1 MHKLKDIKEKMIEK
15 IEEIYKDHPTL
26 ETAALQ
32 YIDTLAHAAKNIAKI
47 CESEEDGEY
56 SSRGMSRAMRP
67 VVFDGRSYDGDA
79 SYGGEAYARGRMNAK
94 RDSMGR
100 YSREGDYSHEDGY
113 SHGTWDMVDQIEDLI
128 RKAPNEQTRQELQR
142 IAGRMRNG

>member
-79 SYGGEAYARGRMNAK
+79 SYGGEAYARGRRNAR

-100 YSREGDYSHEDGY
+100 YSREEGY
-113 SHGTWDMVDQIEDLI
+113 SRGTWDMVDQIEDLI
-128 RKAPNEQTRQELQR
+128 REAPDEQTRQELQR
-142 IAGRMRNG
+142 IAGKMRNG